1 MKTIKNL
8 SLLFLLTLFLLS
20 CKQRAE
26 TGSVEIIS
34 NNDEQGQVETSVT
47 DETMAQQSPSFER
60 SLSLQ
65 GISFDIKTMGEGS
78 IRQLTIQ
85 PTGLQMDNALVQQEI
100 DGSVTNAEIED
111 LNSDGFP
118 ELLIYTSSTGS
129 GSYGNVIGYS
139 VNAGK
144 SMSQIYFP
152 EIIPDSEAGKGYMG
166 HDEFTIAETTLLRR
180 FPIYHEG
187 DSNAEPTGNIRQI
200 QYKLAEGEA
209 SRKFVIDQVIEI
221 PKN

>member
-8 SLLFLLTLFLLS
+8 SILILLTLILWS
-20 CKQRAE
+20 CKQRSE
-26 TGSVEIIS
+26 TGSAESVSANE
-34 NNDEQGQVETSVT
+34 EQGQFEASATE
-47 DETMAQQSPSFER
+47 ETMAQQSPSFEK

-65 GISFDIKTMGEGS
+65 GISFNIKTIGEGS

-85 PTGLQMDNALVQQEI
+85 PAGLQLDNALLRQEI

-118 ELLIYTSSTGS
+118 ELLIYTNSAGS

-144 SMSQIYFP
+144 SISQIYFP
-152 EIIPDSEAGKGYMG
+152 EITPDSEAGKGYMG

-180 FPIYHEG
+180 FPIYLEG

-200 QYKLAEGEA
+200 QYKLADGEA
-209 SRKFVIDQVIEI
+209 SRKFVIDQVVEI